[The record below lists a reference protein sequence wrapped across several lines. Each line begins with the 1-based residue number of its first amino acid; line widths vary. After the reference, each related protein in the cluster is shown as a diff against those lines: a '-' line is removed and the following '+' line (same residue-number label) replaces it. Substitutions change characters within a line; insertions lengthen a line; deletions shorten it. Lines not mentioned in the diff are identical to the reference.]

1 MKTRGKLSAENPH
14 AGFDVAGAG
23 NVLCFYRGAPDL
35 DPTDEGELEIGHC
48 HYASSPLYLPSTSPP
63 IQSYSIPPAC
73 ENNGY
78 VIVEVSPTQVKIQYK
93 SYLGDV
99 VDETVLT

>member
-35 DPTDEGELEIGHC
+35 DPTDEGELEIGPSGY
-48 HYASSPLYLPSTSPP
+48 YASSLLYGMLCKTYDSLVKVRPWEFGSSPC
-63 IQSYSIPPAC
+63 SLRK
-73 ENNGY
+73 
-78 VIVEVSPTQVKIQYK
+78 V
-93 SYLGDV
+93 
-99 VDETVLT
+99 